1 MRFSDFSFG
10 TVTIDGVRYEHD
22 VVVDRGAVRKRSKK
36 PSKEFQDRYGHTPL
50 SAREAIPWR
59 CRTLVVGTGAAGSLP
74 VMDEVVREAARRSVE
89 LVTMP
94 TAEAVELL
102 SREPAETNAIL
113 HVTC

>member
-1 MRFSDFSFG
+1 MRLTDFSFG

-22 VVVDRGAVRKRSKK
+22 VVIDRGAIRKRSKK
-36 PSKEFQDRYGHTPL
+36 PSKAFQDRYGHTPL
-50 SAREAIPWR
+50 SVREEIPWR
-59 CRTLVVGTGAAGSLP
+59 CATLVIGTGAAGSLP
-74 VMDEVVREAARRSVE
+74 VMDDVVREAARRSVE

-94 TAEAVELL
+94 TAQAVEML

>member
-1 MRFSDFSFG
+1 VRFSDFSFG